1 MLSIFQLG
9 GSLDWSRA
17 NHHGGK
23 VNVGESAF
31 RSICAAI
38 MSRPALK
45 STIDKAYESCRQG
58 NHATIYEVRRDP
70 KLANKNLIKDEN
82 SDKFPFISGAVYRG
96 EWEKDQKSGFGT
108 QTNSDGSKYEGDF
121 KRNLYHGS
129 GSLWVKK
136 GKRSVKQYTGNWV
149 NGKMSG
155 FGSLFMDNGDIY
167 KGEWVANKRS
177 GEGRLDSPN
186 GDYFIGQWID
196 NVQKGFGTMYLKNGN
211 VFEGLYLD
219 GIKDGPG
226 RFFYA
231 ATKKVRTVILSKLL
245 EFVTCL
251 CMEINMSRNLSL
263 NKPPP

>member
-1 MLSIFQLG
+1 
-9 GSLDWSRA
+9 
-17 NHHGGK
+17 
-23 VNVGESAF
+23 
-31 RSICAAI
+31 

-45 STIDKAYESCRQG
+45 STSDKAYESCRQG

-108 QTNSDGSKYEGDF
+108 QTNSDGSKYEGEF

-129 GSLWVKK
+129 GSLWIKK
-136 GKRSVKQYTGNWV
+136 GKRSVKQYTGNWE

-155 FGSLFMDNGDIY
+155 FGSLFMDNGDVY
-167 KGEWVANKRS
+167 KGDWVANKRS

-196 NVQKGFGTMYLKNGN
+196 NVQKGYGTMYLKNGN

-231 ATKKVRTVILSKLL
+231 ATKKVRTVIIPKLL
-245 EFVTCL
+245 ELLYGSQGCKRSRDCSLMFDFCTCL
-251 CMEINMSRNLSL
+251 R
-263 NKPPP
+263 P